1 MNDLYPK
8 SLGINIGTPIL
19 NLSCNDISN
28 EKYLYHQK
36 QLWSEGLI
44 ELDQYVNHVPIFYIK
59 EKKKLF
65 KSNQ

>member
-1 MNDLYPK
+1 
-8 SLGINIGTPIL
+8 
-19 NLSCNDISN
+19 DISN